1 MKIEQN
7 KPHSIH
13 LRLNEEQFEFCKTM
27 ANNADLGVSDFI
39 RMVINTTMIG
49 CRKASQVLN
58 KMDDEVNA
66 KLGEPHADD
75 TCDKQYQL

>member
-39 RMVINTTMIG
+39 RMIINTTMVG
-49 CRKASQVLN
+49 CRKVSQTLERMN
-58 KMDDEVNA
+58 DEMNA
-66 KLGEPHADD
+66 KLGEPHADNSSN
-75 TCDKQYQL
+75 K

>member
-39 RMVINTTMIG
+39 RMIINTTMVG
-49 CRKASQVLN
+49 CRKVRQTLERMN
-58 KMDDEVNA
+58 NEMNA
-66 KLGEPHADD
+66 KLGEPHADN
-75 TCDKQYQL
+75 TNNK

>member
-39 RMVINTTMIG
+39 RMIINTTMVG
-49 CRKASQVLN
+49 CRKVSQTLERMN
-58 KMDDEVNA
+58 DEMNA
-66 KLGEPHADD
+66 KLGEPHADS
-75 TCDKQYQL
+75 TSNK

>member
-13 LRLNEEQFEFCKTM
+13 LRLNEEQFDFCKTM

-39 RMVINTTMIG
+39 RMIINTTMVG
-49 CRKASQVLN
+49 CRKASQTLERMN
-58 KMDDEVNA
+58 DEMNA
-66 KLGEPHADD
+66 KLGEPHADN
-75 TCDKQYQL
+75 TSNK

>member
-39 RMVINTTMIG
+39 RMIINTTMVG
-49 CRKASQVLN
+49 CRKASQTLERMN
-58 KMDDEVNA
+58 DEMNA
-66 KLGEPHADD
+66 KLGEPHADNSIN
-75 TCDKQYQL
+75 Q

>member
-27 ANNADLGVSDFI
+27 ANNADLGVTDFI
-39 RMVINTTMIG
+39 RMLINTTMVG
-49 CRKASQVLN
+49 CRKASQALERMN
-58 KMDDEVNA
+58 DEMNA

-75 TCDKQYQL
+75 TSNK

>member
-7 KPHSIH
+7 KPYSIH

-39 RMVINTTMIG
+39 RMIINTTMVG
-49 CRKASQVLN
+49 CRKASQTLERMNVE
-58 KMDDEVNA
+58 MNA
-66 KLGEPHADD
+66 KLGEPHADN
-75 TCDKQYQL
+75 TSNK

>member
-13 LRLNEEQFEFCKTM
+13 LRLNDEQFDFCKTM
-27 ANNADLGVSDFI
+27 AENADLGVSDFI
-39 RMVINTTMIG
+39 RVLINTTMVATK
-49 CRKASQVLN
+49 KASKALEEMN
-58 KMDDEVNA
+58 KEMNA

-75 TCDKQYQL
+75 TSNK

>member
-13 LRLNEEQFEFCKTM
+13 LRLNEGQFEFCKTM
-27 ANNADLGVSDFI
+27 ANNADLGISEFI
-39 RMVINTTMIG
+39 RMLINTTMVG
-49 CRKASQVLN
+49 CCKVSERIK
-58 KMDDEVNA
+58 DEMNA

-75 TCDKQYQL
+75 TSNK

>member
-27 ANNADLGVSDFI
+27 ASNADLGVSDFI
-39 RMVINTTMIG
+39 RVLINTTMVATK
-49 CRKASQVLN
+49 KASKALEEVSE
-58 KMDDEVNA
+58 KMNA
-66 KLGEPHADD
+66 KLGEPHADNSSN
-75 TCDKQYQL
+75 Q

>member
-27 ANNADLGVSDFI
+27 ADNADLGVSDFI
-39 RMVINTTMIG
+39 RMIINTTMVG
-49 CRKASQVLN
+49 CRKASQTLERMN
-58 KMDDEVNA
+58 DEMNA
-66 KLGEPHADD
+66 KLGEPHADN
-75 TCDKQYQL
+75 TSNK

>member
-27 ANNADLGVSDFI
+27 ANNADLGVSDFV
-39 RMVINTTMIG
+39 RMIINTTMVG
-49 CRKASQVLN
+49 CRKASQTLERMN
-58 KMDDEVNA
+58 DEMNA
-66 KLGEPHADD
+66 KLGEPHADN
-75 TCDKQYQL
+75 TSNK

>member
-13 LRLNEEQFEFCKTM
+13 LRLNEEQYDFVKTM
-27 ANNADLGVSDFI
+27 AINADLGVSDVI
-39 RMVINTTMIG
+39 RMLINSTMVATK
-49 CRKASQVLN
+49 KASKALQEMN
-58 KMDDEVNA
+58 DKMNA

-75 TCDKQYQL
+75 TSNK

>member
-39 RMVINTTMIG
+39 RMIINTTMVG
-49 CRKASQVLN
+49 CRKVSQTLERMN
-58 KMDDEVNA
+58 DEMNA
-66 KLGEPHADD
+66 KLGEPHADN
-75 TCDKQYQL
+75 TSNK

>member
-39 RMVINTTMIG
+39 RMIINTTMVG
-49 CRKASQVLN
+49 CRKASQTLERMN
-58 KMDDEVNA
+58 DEMNA
-66 KLGEPHADD
+66 KLGEPHADNSSN
-75 TCDKQYQL
+75 K

>member
-39 RMVINTTMIG
+39 RMIINTTMVG
-49 CRKASQVLN
+49 CRKASQTLERM
-58 KMDDEVNA
+58 KDEMNA
-66 KLGEPHADD
+66 KLGEPHADN
-75 TCDKQYQL
+75 TSNK

>member
-13 LRLNEEQFEFCKTM
+13 LRLNEEQFEFIKTM

-39 RMVINTTMIG
+39 RMLINTTMVG
-49 CRKASQVLN
+49 FRKVSERMN
-58 KMDDEVNA
+58 DEMNA

-75 TCDKQYQL
+75 TSNKQYQL

>member
-39 RMVINTTMIG
+39 RMIINTTKVG
-49 CRKASQVLN
+49 CRKASQTLERMN
-58 KMDDEVNA
+58 DEMNA
-66 KLGEPHADD
+66 KLGEPHADN
-75 TCDKQYQL
+75 TSNK

>member
-39 RMVINTTMIG
+39 RMIINTTMVG
-49 CRKASQVLN
+49 CRKASQTLKRMN
-58 KMDDEVNA
+58 DEMNA
-66 KLGEPHADD
+66 KLGEPHADN
-75 TCDKQYQL
+75 TSNK

>member
-39 RMVINTTMIG
+39 RMIINTTMVG
-49 CRKASQVLN
+49 CRKASQTLERMN
-58 KMDDEVNA
+58 DEMNA
-66 KLGEPHADD
+66 KLGEPHADN
-75 TCDKQYQL
+75 TSNK

>member
-39 RMVINTTMIG
+39 RMIINTTMVG
-49 CRKASQVLN
+49 CRKVSQTLERMN
-58 KMDDEVNA
+58 NEMNA
-66 KLGEPHADD
+66 KLGEPHADN
-75 TCDKQYQL
+75 TNNK

>member
-13 LRLNEEQFEFCKTM
+13 LRLNEGQFEFCKTM

-39 RMVINTTMIG
+39 RMLINTTMVGYCKVSERI
-49 CRKASQVLN
+49 K
-58 KMDDEVNA
+58 DEMNA

-75 TCDKQYQL
+75 TGNK

>member
-13 LRLNEEQFEFCKTM
+13 LRLNDEQYEFCQDM
-27 ANNADLGVSDFI
+27 ANNADLSVSDFI
-39 RMVINTTMIG
+39 RVLINSTMVATK
-49 CRKASQVLN
+49 KASKALEEIKV
-58 KMDDEVNA
+58 KMNA

-75 TCDKQYQL
+75 KDNK

>member
-13 LRLNEEQFEFCKTM
+13 LRLNEGQFEFCKNM

-39 RMVINTTMIG
+39 RVLINTTMVATK
-49 CRKASQVLN
+49 KASKALEEMN
-58 KMDDEVNA
+58 EKVNA
-66 KLGEPHADD
+66 TLGEPHADD
-75 TCDKQYQL
+75 TSNK

>member
-1 MKIEQN
+1 MKIEPN

-39 RMVINTTMIG
+39 RVVINTTMVG
-49 CRKASQVLN
+49 CRKTSQALERMN
-58 KMDDEVNA
+58 DEMNA

-75 TCDKQYQL
+75 TSNK

>member
-39 RMVINTTMIG
+39 RMIINTTMVG
-49 CRKASQVLN
+49 CRKASQTLERMN
-58 KMDDEVNA
+58 NEMNA
-66 KLGEPHADD
+66 KLGEPHADN
-75 TCDKQYQL
+75 TNNK

>member
-13 LRLNEEQFEFCKTM
+13 LRLNDEQFEFCKMM
-27 ANNADLGVSDFI
+27 ASNADLGLSDVI
-39 RMVINTTMIG
+39 RMLINSTMVA
-49 CRKASQVLN
+49 CRKASEALSKN
-58 KMDDEVNA
+58 SDESNA

-75 TCDKQYQL
+75 TSNK